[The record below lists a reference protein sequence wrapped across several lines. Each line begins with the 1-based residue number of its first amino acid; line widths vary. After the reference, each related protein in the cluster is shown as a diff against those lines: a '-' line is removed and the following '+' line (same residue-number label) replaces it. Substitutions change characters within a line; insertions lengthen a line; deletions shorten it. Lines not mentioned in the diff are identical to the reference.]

1 MWRSRVGSAAPDRAA
16 DLIRSQ
22 GLGID
27 GRLAGDQPKQN
38 VRQIMKDM
46 ARNTGARSWCVCVA
60 GIRMSLLG
68 GVGKSRTS
76 PQSTLPKTT
85 PCPLSARGGP
95 FRNPPRRPAT
105 RPLTKQSRRS
115 YAKGFGAMGALFAG
129 SECVIEKVRA
139 KHDMYNSVYAGC
151 TAGAI
156 LAHSGGPKAM
166 AVGCSTFA
174 AFSAAIDYFMGHH

>member
-1 MWRSRVGSAAPDRAA
+1 
-16 DLIRSQ
+16 
-22 GLGID
+22 
-27 GRLAGDQPKQN
+27 
-38 VRQIMKDM
+38 MKDM
-46 ARNTGARSWCVCVA
+46 ARNTGARSWCVGVVGGGYLSWEA
-60 GIRMSLLG
+60 WARAAPHLSLHSLNN
-68 GVGKSRTS
+68 SF
-76 PQSTLPKTT
+76 
-85 PCPLSARGGP
+85 PLSARGAP
-95 FRNPPRRPAT
+95 FRNPPQRPVT
-105 RPLTKQSRRS
+105 RPLTIQLYRS